1 MSSSETVSAA
11 IHTSCAVAG
20 EDVARQAARKI
31 QARRASRISGLLAL
45 SSLATML
52 TVYAWVLGWLPH
64 STALAALAASALLTL
79 PSHVEE
85 SRRFF
90 RQVEK

>member
-1 MSSSETVSAA
+1 MTSSDTVNAA

-20 EDVARQAARKI
+20 DDVARQAARKS
-31 QARRASRISGLLAL
+31 QAKRASRMSGLLAL
-45 SSLATML
+45 SSLATL
-52 TVYAWVLGWLPH
+52 VVVYAWLLGWLPH
-64 STALAALAASALLTL
+64 SAALAALAASALLTL
-79 PSHVEE
+79 PSSLAE